1 MLRCLIFMVISLSPS
16 QARNITARRSLLPR
30 GMRRPIQTNE
40 IKNRRSDSRLPPFAE
55 TSDK

>member
-1 MLRCLIFMVISLSPS
+1 MIISLSPN
-16 QARNITARRSLLPR
+16 QARNITARSGLLPG
-30 GMRRPIQTNE
+30 GMRRPIQKNE